1 VRRTQNGN
9 NNAYCQDNEI
19 SWFNWDDVR
28 NNASMQDF
36 VQKLIALRT
45 RHPVFQRNRF
55 FGGST
60 TSINNNPPDISW
72 FNFDGTVPDWKKM
85 NRFLSLRLG
94 GKAAGIKRDEMPF
107 EDNDFYIAFNMDI
120 HDMTVTIPKPSMID
134 AKTSRKW
141 YRLIDTSM
149 EHINCALFDGQEES
163 LNSQEHYVV
172 LANSIVVLIA
182 K

>member
-1 VRRTQNGN
+1 
-9 NNAYCQDNEI
+9 
-19 SWFNWDDVR
+19 
-28 NNASMQDF
+28 MLDF
-36 VQKLIALRT
+36 VQKLVAMRT

-55 FGGST
+55 FGGAP
-60 TSINNNPPDISW
+60 TSRNNNPPDISW

-85 NRFLSLRLG
+85 NRFLAIRLG
-94 GKAAGIKRDEMPF
+94 GKADGIKQDGVPY

-120 HDMTVTIPKPSMID
+120 HDLTITIPKPSMID

-141 YRLIDTSM
+141 YRLVDTSM
-149 EHINCALFDGQEES
+149 ENKNSALFDGQEEA

-172 LANSIVVLIA
+172 LANSIVILIA